1 MGSTMISS
9 RLGFTWMVVRDERYT
24 FKPGMQASV
33 IEVLYEAWQAS
44 GQQNGSGLSEKA
56 IA

>member
-1 MGSTMISS
+1 MISS